1 MLPGKH
7 LPFKSQKF
15 NYWLCQFGGWGVFIL
30 INTFYYHALGLPAE
44 LYPNYFKSMY
54 FVAFTGL
61 AVTHIMRSVIIGIN
75 VLSFPLNRQ
84 ILWFI
89 IITFSFSLINTVITV
104 SAEEM
109 NGWEPLY
116 YRDFSFQEKLLKD
129 SLGTMLY
136 FTIWNLLY
144 FVYHYI
150 SSLQK
155 KLLTEA
161 QLETLVKELELKT
174 IKAHMNP
181 HFIFNAL
188 NSIRALV
195 DENPE
200 KARTAITTLSQL
212 LRNSLNSEKEDQVT
226 LEQELKMVEN
236 YLALEQIRFED
247 RLKVKLNID
256 SDTLGQKIPHMMLQ
270 TLVEN
275 AIKHGISKQVK
286 GGEVEITSD
295 FVKNHHEI
303 IVRNTGQL
311 NGDNHKLGFG
321 LSSTKNRLQLLFAQK
336 ATFEIKELN
345 DNRVE
350 AKVIL
355 PVLL

>member
-1 MLPGKH
+1 MHPTRNL
-7 LPFKSQKF
+7 LFKSQKW
-15 NYWLCQFGGWGVFIL
+15 NYWFCQFGGWGVFLL
-30 INTFYYHALGLPAE
+30 INTFYYHALGLPGE
-44 LYPNYFKSMY
+44 LYPHYFKSMY
-54 FVAFTGL
+54 FVAATGL
-61 AVTHIMRSVIIGIN
+61 VVTHIMRSVIIGIN
-75 VLSFPLNRQ
+75 VLSFPLKRQ

-89 IITFSFSLINTVITV
+89 IITISFSLINTSITV
-104 SAEEM
+104 SVDEAM
-109 NGWEPLY
+109 GWEPVY
-116 YRDFSFQEKLLKD
+116 YRTFSFGEKWLKD

-155 KLLTEA
+155 QLLNEA

-226 LEQELKMVEN
+226 LEQELSMVKN

-247 RLKVKLNID
+247 RLKVKINID
-256 SDTLGQKIPHMMLQ
+256 EDTLGQKIPHMMLQ

-286 GGEVEITSD
+286 GGDIEITSD
-295 FVKNHHEI
+295 FVNNHHEI
-303 IVRNTGQL
+303 IVRNTGHL
-311 NGDNHKLGFG
+311 NGENHTTGFG
-321 LSSTKNRLQLLFAQK
+321 LSSTHDRLQLLYAKK
-336 ATFEIKELN
+336 AKFEIKQLTSN
-345 DNRVE
+345 LVE
-350 AKVIL
+350 ARVIL
-355 PVLL
+355 PVMV

>member
-1 MLPGKH
+1 MYPGKN
-7 LPFKSQKF
+7 LPFKSQKW

-30 INTFYYHALGLPAE
+30 INTFYYHALGLPDE
-44 LYPNYFKSMY
+44 LYPNYFISMY

-61 AVTHIMRSVIIGIN
+61 LVTHIMRSVIIGIN
-75 VLSFPLNRQ
+75 VLSFPLKRQ
-84 ILWFI
+84 ILWFM
-89 IITFSFSLINTVITV
+89 IITISFSLINTSITV
-104 SAEEM
+104 SVDEAM
-109 NGWEPLY
+109 GWEPVY
-116 YRDFSFQEKLLKD
+116 YRTFSFGEKWLKD

-155 KLLTEA
+155 KLLSEA

-226 LEQELKMVEN
+226 LQQELNMVKN

-247 RLKVKLNID
+247 RLQVSID
-256 SDTLGQKIPHMMLQ
+256 IDEDTLAQKVPHMMLQ

-286 GGEVEITSD
+286 GGKVEIVSD
-295 FVKNHHEI
+295 FVNNHHEI

-311 NGDNHKLGFG
+311 NGHDYKSGFG
-321 LSSTKNRLQLLFAQK
+321 ISSTHNRLQLLYANK
-336 ATFEIKELN
+336 ATFEIKQLDEK
-345 DNRVE
+345 RVE
-350 AKVIL
+350 ARLIL
-355 PVLL
+355 PVVV